1 MRALR
6 VAQSLRA
13 GKICYRPKQQEI
25 APARPYNLYT
35 KLYASLPSRKQ
46 KRASQK
52 TKAAAIERINFALL
66 YRAGLEQR
74 GAVGKNRRLK
84 RSRNR
89 YASMQNPG
97 FVFICLYLSRTVKF
111 KKSHLCDAPNS
122 AGYLSL
128 TKEALTA
135 AQNVSRNRAKPHRPQ
150 PTHR

>member
-25 APARPYNLYT
+25 APVRPHNLDT

-52 TKAAAIERINFALL
+52 TRAAAIERKNFALL

-89 YASMQNPG
+89 CASMLQT
-97 FVFICLYLSRTVKF
+97 FFICPSLSRTVKF
-111 KKSHLCDAPNS
+111 KKSHLCGAANS
-122 AGYLSL
+122 AGYSRL